1 MKLVSV
7 QQKDLSVKE
16 SELSTAPCA
25 EIQPVSNSGK
35 DILTVCAVS
44 HVLLIACYVNIT
56 SFSGH
61 FCYVTEMA

>member
-16 SELSTAPCA
+16 TELSTAPCA
-25 EIQPVSNSGK
+25 EFQPVSNSGK

-44 HVLLIACYVNIT
+44 HVLRIACYHKVR
-56 SFSGH
+56 
-61 FCYVTEMA
+61 

>member
-35 DILTVCAVS
+35 DIVCAVS
-44 HVLLIACYVNIT
+44 HVLLISCYVNIT

-61 FCYVTEMA
+61 FCYITEMA